1 MLSEQ
6 LKKNIDGNISLFT
19 GPFCTPDL
27 HVLFFD
33 WLLFLVICIFL
44 VFLLVL
50 DQKLFLIIKVG
61 HLCL

>member
-27 HVLFFD
+27 HVPFFD